1 MIEEEAIKQ
10 KFELLAGELNERTLR
25 LTAAVEA
32 LALGWGGI
40 SAVARATGVSQR
52 AIRQGIKELKAE
64 RVLSQGRIRRA
75 GGGRKKT
82 ANKDESLCEDLER
95 LMEPVARG
103 ELESPLR
110 WTCKSVRK
118 LAAELEKRGHQ
129 VSYQLVSELLH
140 DLGYSLQAYRE
151 LREGGDYSLR
161 DEQFTHLNEL
171 AKAFVSTGEPVVS
184 IDIKKR
190 ELLGDDTNSGL
201 AWSLKGESEEVC
213 INDFPSA
220 GSAWMTPYS
229 VFDPARN
236 AGWKNVG
243 FDHDTVAFAVES
255 LRRWWNEAGQSQYPR
270 ARQLLISTNGGVS
283 NGPHAQ
289 VWKWGLQRLADET
302 RIAIKFCYLPSGTSK
317 WNNIEHRLFA
327 WISQNFRVKPLT
339 SYAVIFKMIGV
350 ATSEAE
356 LIVHYQLDTNP
367 YPAGRK
373 VSDEDKNFIWLRPE
387 FFDDEWNYF
396 IVPHDH
402 YN

>member
-1 MIEEEAIKQ
+1 MIEEAIKQ

-25 LTAAVEA
+25 LTAAAEA

-40 SAVARATGVSQR
+40 STVARATGVSQR

-95 LMEPVARG
+95 LMEPVTSG

-118 LAAELEKRGHQ
+118 LAAELEKLGHQ

-151 LREGGDYSLR
+151 MREGGDNSPR

-171 AKAFVSTGEPVVS
+171 AKAFVSAGEPVVS
-184 IDIKKR
+184 IEIKKR
-190 ELLGDDTNSGL
+190 ELLGDDTSSGPIWRL
-201 AWSLKGESEEVC
+201 QGDPEEVC
-213 INDFPSA
+213 VNDFLSA
-220 GSAWMTPYS
+220 GSIWVTPYS

-236 AGWKNVG
+236 AGCKNVSI
-243 FDHDTVAFAVES
+243 DHDTADFAIES
-255 LRRWWNEAGQSQYPR
+255 LRRWWNEVGQSRYPR
-270 ARQLLISTNGGVS
+270 ARELLISTNYRGRKLW
-283 NGPHAQ
+283 HTRL
-289 VWKWGLQRLADET
+289 WKWELQRLADET
-302 RIAIKFCYLPSGTSK
+302 RLAIKFCHLPSGTSK

-327 WISQNFRVKPLT
+327 WISQNLPGKPFS
-339 SYAVIFKMIGV
+339 SYAAMVKMIGV
-350 ATSEAE
+350 TPSEAE
-356 LIVHYQLDTNP
+356 LIVHYQLDTNT

-373 VSDEDKNFIWLRPE
+373 GSDEEVASIRQVPE
-387 FFDDEWNYF
+387 FFGDKWNYL
-396 IVPHDH
+396 IVPGDH
-402 YN
+402 YS